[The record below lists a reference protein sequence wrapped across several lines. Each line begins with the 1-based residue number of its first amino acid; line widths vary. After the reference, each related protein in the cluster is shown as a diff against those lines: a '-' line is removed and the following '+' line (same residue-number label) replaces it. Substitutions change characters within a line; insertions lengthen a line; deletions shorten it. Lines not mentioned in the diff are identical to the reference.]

1 MTFGEKLKVLRK
13 EKGYSQEEFAGLLN
27 VSRQAVSKWESDRG
41 TPEIDKLLQISNM
54 FGVTLD
60 YLLKEKSLDENTKT
74 DGYYVSREMID
85 GFLSYKRERAKKIAC
100 GIGLI
105 VISDV
110 FGCFSDYR
118 QMLLPFYWGSI
129 AIGIAILVWTLF
141 QPKRY
146 QEIHDKVLIFDDAL
160 IKAFREESNRNRK
173 RYVGMI
179 ILGVL
184 LFFFGSEFLFMAENI
199 IGREVCNALTWFMD
213 AAAVILLIIAGTSI
227 HAENIITQNAEY
239 IKKKKTRGKFAW
251 IYVALPI
258 TGIAILIGI
267 ITNAWSP
274 VFPII
279 LLFCALLVTVCKL
292 LIEKRDME

>member
-41 TPEIDKLLQISNM
+41 TPETDKLLQISNM

-60 YLLKEKSLDENTKT
+60 YLLKEENSDENMQT
-74 DGYYVSREMID
+74 DSYYVSREMID
-85 GFLSYKRERAKKIAC
+85 GFLSYKREQAKKISI
-100 GIGLI
+100 GVGLI
-105 VISDV
+105 VVSDV
-110 FGCFSDYR
+110 FACFSDYT
-118 QMLLPFYWGSI
+118 QMLLPFYWGSM
-129 AIGIAILVWTLF
+129 AIGIAILIWTFF
-141 QPKRY
+141 QPKYY
-146 QEIHDKVLIFDDAL
+146 QEIFTKVLIFDDTL

-179 ILGVL
+179 ILSVL
-184 LFFFGSEFLFMAENI
+184 LFFFGSEFLLMVENI
-199 IGREVCNALTWFMD
+199 ISREVCNALNWFMD
-213 AAAVILLIIAGTSI
+213 AAAVMLLIIAGISI

-239 IKKKKTRGKFAW
+239 IKKKNARGKFAW
-251 IYVALPI
+251 VYVALSI
-258 TGIAILIGI
+258 TGIAILIGV

-274 VFPII
+274 VSPII

-292 LIEKRDME
+292 LIEKRGIK

>member
-41 TPEIDKLLQISNM
+41 TPETDKLLQISNM

-60 YLLKEKSLDENTKT
+60 YLLKEESPDENMQT

-85 GFLSYKRERAKKIAC
+85 GFLSYKREQAKKIAI
-100 GIGLI
+100 GVGLI

-118 QMLLPFYWGSI
+118 QMLLPFYWGSM
-129 AIGIAILVWTLF
+129 AIGIAILVWTFF
-141 QPKRY
+141 QPKYY
-146 QEIHDKVLIFDDAL
+146 QEIYTKVLIFDDTL

-173 RYVGMI
+173 RYVAMI
-179 ILGVL
+179 ILSVL

-199 IGREVCNALTWFMD
+199 ISREVCNALNWFMD
-213 AAAVILLIIAGTSI
+213 AAAVMLLIIAGTSI

-239 IKKKKTRGKFAW
+239 IKKKNTRGKFAW
-251 IYVALPI
+251 IYIALPI
-258 TGIAILIGI
+258 TGIAILIGV

-292 LIEKRDME
+292 LIEKRDTK

>member
-41 TPEIDKLLQISNM
+41 TPETDKLLQISNM

-60 YLLKEKSLDENTKT
+60 YLLKEESSDENMQT
-74 DGYYVSREMID
+74 DSYYVSREMID
-85 GFLSYKRERAKKIAC
+85 GFLSYKREQAKKIAV
-100 GIGLI
+100 GVGLI

-110 FGCFSDYR
+110 FSCFSDYR
-118 QMLLPFYWGSI
+118 QMLLPFYWGSM
-129 AIGIAILVWTLF
+129 AIGIAILVWTFF
-141 QPKRY
+141 QPKCY
-146 QEIHDKVLIFDDAL
+146 QEIFTKVLIFDDTL

-179 ILGVL
+179 VLSVL
-184 LFFFGSEFLFMAENI
+184 LFFFGSEFLFMVENTI
-199 IGREVCNALTWFMD
+199 SREVCNALNWFMD
-213 AAAVILLIIAGTSI
+213 AAAVMLLIIAGTSI

-239 IKKKKTRGKFAW
+239 IKKKNSRGTFAW
-251 IYVALPI
+251 VYIALPI
-258 TGIAILIGI
+258 TILAVLIGF

-279 LLFCALLVTVCKL
+279 FLFCALLVTVCKL
-292 LIEKRDME
+292 LIEKRDVK

>member
-41 TPEIDKLLQISNM
+41 TPETDKLLQISNM

-60 YLLKEKSLDENTKT
+60 YLLKEESSDENMQT
-74 DGYYVSREMID
+74 DSYYVSREMID
-85 GFLSYKRERAKKIAC
+85 GFLSYKREQAKKIAV
-100 GIGLI
+100 GVGLI

-110 FGCFSDYR
+110 FSCFSDYR
-118 QMLLPFYWGSI
+118 QMLLPFYWGSM
-129 AIGIAILVWTLF
+129 AIGIAILVWTFF
-141 QPKRY
+141 QPKCY
-146 QEIHDKVLIFDDAL
+146 QEIFTKVLIFDDTL

-179 ILGVL
+179 VLSVL
-184 LFFFGSEFLFMAENI
+184 LFFFGSEFLFMVENTI
-199 IGREVCNALTWFMD
+199 SREVCNALNRFMD
-213 AAAVILLIIAGTSI
+213 AAAVMLLIIAGTSI

-239 IKKKKTRGKFAW
+239 IKRKNSRGKFAW
-251 IYVALPI
+251 VYIALPI
-258 TGIAILIGI
+258 TILAVLIGF

-279 LLFCALLVTVCKL
+279 FLFCALLVTVCKL
-292 LIEKRDME
+292 LIEKRDVK

>member
-41 TPEIDKLLQISNM
+41 TPETDKLLQISNM

-60 YLLKEKSLDENTKT
+60 YLLKEESSDENMQT
-74 DGYYVSREMID
+74 DSYYVSREMID
-85 GFLSYKRERAKKIAC
+85 GFLSYKREQAKKIAV
-100 GIGLI
+100 GVGLI

-110 FGCFSDYR
+110 FSCFSDYR
-118 QMLLPFYWGSI
+118 QMLLPFYWGSM
-129 AIGIAILVWTLF
+129 AIGIAILVWTFF
-141 QPKRY
+141 QPKCY
-146 QEIHDKVLIFDDAL
+146 QEIFTKVLIFDDTL

-179 ILGVL
+179 VLSVL
-184 LFFFGSEFLFMAENI
+184 LFFFGSEFLFMVENTI
-199 IGREVCNALTWFMD
+199 SREVCNALNWFMD
-213 AAAVILLIIAGTSI
+213 AAAVMLLIISGTSI

-239 IKKKKTRGKFAW
+239 IKRKNSRGKFAW
-251 IYVALPI
+251 VYIALPI
-258 TGIAILIGI
+258 TILAVLIGF

-279 LLFCALLVTVCKL
+279 FLFCALLVTVCKL
-292 LIEKRDME
+292 LIEKRDVK

>member
-41 TPEIDKLLQISNM
+41 TPETDKLLQISNM

-60 YLLKEKSLDENTKT
+60 YLLKEESSDENMQT
-74 DGYYVSREMID
+74 DSYYVSREMID
-85 GFLSYKRERAKKIAC
+85 GFLSYKREQAKKIAV
-100 GIGLI
+100 GVGLI

-110 FGCFSDYR
+110 FSCFSDYR
-118 QMLLPFYWGSI
+118 QMFRPFYWGSM
-129 AIGIAILVWTLF
+129 AIGIAILVWTFF
-141 QPKRY
+141 QPKCY
-146 QEIHDKVLIFDDAL
+146 QEIFTKVLIFDDTL

-179 ILGVL
+179 VLSVL
-184 LFFFGSEFLFMAENI
+184 LFFFGSEFLFMVENTI
-199 IGREVCNALTWFMD
+199 SREVCNALNWFMD
-213 AAAVILLIIAGTSI
+213 AAAVMLLIIAGTSI

-239 IKKKKTRGKFAW
+239 IKRKNSRGKFAW
-251 IYVALPI
+251 VYIALPI
-258 TGIAILIGI
+258 TILAVLIGF

-279 LLFCALLVTVCKL
+279 FLFCALLVTVCKL
-292 LIEKRDME
+292 LIEKRDVK

>member
-41 TPEIDKLLQISNM
+41 TPETDKLLQISNM

-60 YLLKEKSLDENTKT
+60 YLLKEESSDENMQT
-74 DGYYVSREMID
+74 DSYYVSREMID
-85 GFLSYKRERAKKIAC
+85 GFLSYKREQAKKIAV
-100 GIGLI
+100 GVGLI

-110 FGCFSDYR
+110 FSCFSDYR
-118 QMLLPFYWGSI
+118 QMLLPFYWGSM
-129 AIGIAILVWTLF
+129 AIGIAILVWTFF
-141 QPKRY
+141 QPKCY
-146 QEIHDKVLIFDDAL
+146 QEIFTKVLIFDDTL

-173 RYVGMI
+173 RYGGMI
-179 ILGVL
+179 VLSVL
-184 LFFFGSEFLFMAENI
+184 LFFFGSEFLFMVENTI
-199 IGREVCNALTWFMD
+199 SREVCNALNWFMD
-213 AAAVILLIIAGTSI
+213 AAAVMLLIIAGTSI

-239 IKKKKTRGKFAW
+239 IKRKNSRGKFAW
-251 IYVALPI
+251 VYIALPI
-258 TGIAILIGI
+258 TILAVLIGF

-279 LLFCALLVTVCKL
+279 FLFCALLVTVCKL
-292 LIEKRDME
+292 LIEKRDVK

>member
-41 TPEIDKLLQISNM
+41 TPETDKLLQISNM

-60 YLLKEKSLDENTKT
+60 YLLKEESSDENMQT
-74 DGYYVSREMID
+74 DSYYVSREMID
-85 GFLSYKRERAKKIAC
+85 GFLSYKREQAKKIAV
-100 GIGLI
+100 GVGLI

-110 FGCFSDYR
+110 FSCFSDYR
-118 QMLLPFYWGSI
+118 QMLLPFYWGSM
-129 AIGIAILVWTLF
+129 AIGIAILVWTFF
-141 QPKRY
+141 QPKCY
-146 QEIHDKVLIFDDAL
+146 QEIFTKVLIFDDTL

-179 ILGVL
+179 VLSVL
-184 LFFFGSEFLFMAENI
+184 LFFFGSEFLFMVENTI
-199 IGREVCNALTWFMD
+199 SREVCNALNWFMD
-213 AAAVILLIIAGTSI
+213 AAAVMLLIIAGTSI

-239 IKKKKTRGKFAW
+239 IKKKNSRGKFAW
-251 IYVALPI
+251 VYIALPI
-258 TGIAILIGI
+258 TILAVFIGF

-279 LLFCALLVTVCKL
+279 FLFCALLVIVCKL
-292 LIEKRDME
+292 LIEKRDMK

>member
-41 TPEIDKLLQISNM
+41 TPETDKLLQISNM

-60 YLLKEKSLDENTKT
+60 YLLKEKSPDENTQT
-74 DGYYVSREMID
+74 DGYYMSREMID

-100 GIGLI
+100 GVGLI
-105 VISDV
+105 VVSDV

-118 QMLLPFYWGSI
+118 QMLLPLYWGSI
-129 AIGIAILVWTLF
+129 AIGIAILIWTLF
-141 QPKRY
+141 QPKYY
-146 QEIHDKVLIFDDAL
+146 QEIHTKVLIFDDTL

-173 RYVGMI
+173 RYVSMI

-184 LFFFGSEFLFMAENI
+184 LFFFGSEFLFMAESI
-199 IGREVCNALTWFMD
+199 IGREICNALNWFMD
-213 AAAVILLIIAGTSI
+213 AAAVMLLIIAGTSI

-239 IKKKKTRGKFAW
+239 IKKKNTRGKFAW
-251 IYVALPI
+251 VYVALPI
-258 TGIAILIGI
+258 TGIAVLIGV

-292 LIEKRDME
+292 LIEKRDMK

>member
-41 TPEIDKLLQISNM
+41 TPETDKLLQISNM

-60 YLLKEKSLDENTKT
+60 YLLKEESSDENMQT
-74 DGYYVSREMID
+74 DSYYVSREMID
-85 GFLSYKRERAKKIAC
+85 GFLSYKREQAKKIAV
-100 GIGLI
+100 GVGLI

-110 FGCFSDYR
+110 FSCFSDYR

-129 AIGIAILVWTLF
+129 AIGIAILVWTFF
-141 QPKRY
+141 QPKCY
-146 QEIHDKVLIFDDAL
+146 QEIFTKVLIFDDTL

-179 ILGVL
+179 VLSVL
-184 LFFFGSEFLFMAENI
+184 LFFFGSEFLFMVENTI
-199 IGREVCNALTWFMD
+199 SREVCNALNWFMD
-213 AAAVILLIIAGTSI
+213 AAAVMLLIIAGTSI

-239 IKKKKTRGKFAW
+239 IKRKNSRGKFAW
-251 IYVALPI
+251 VYIALPI
-258 TGIAILIGI
+258 TILAVLIGF

-279 LLFCALLVTVCKL
+279 FLFCALLVTVCKL
-292 LIEKRDME
+292 LIEKRDVK

>member
-41 TPEIDKLLQISNM
+41 TPETDKLLQISNM

-60 YLLKEKSLDENTKT
+60 YLLKEESSDENMQT
-74 DGYYVSREMID
+74 DSYYVSREMID
-85 GFLSYKRERAKKIAC
+85 GFLSYKREQAKKIAV
-100 GIGLI
+100 GVGLI

-110 FGCFSDYR
+110 FSCFSDYR
-118 QMLLPFYWGSI
+118 QMLLPFYWGSM
-129 AIGIAILVWTLF
+129 AIGIAILVWTFF
-141 QPKRY
+141 QPKCY
-146 QEIHDKVLIFDDAL
+146 QEIFTKVLIFDDTL

-179 ILGVL
+179 VLSVL
-184 LFFFGSEFLFMAENI
+184 LFFFGSEFLFMVENTI
-199 IGREVCNALTWFMD
+199 SREVCNALNWFMD
-213 AAAVILLIIAGTSI
+213 AAAVMLLIIAGTSI

-239 IKKKKTRGKFAW
+239 IKRKNSRGKFAW
-251 IYVALPI
+251 VYIALPI
-258 TGIAILIGI
+258 TILAVLIGF

-279 LLFCALLVTVCKL
+279 FLFCALLVTVCKL
-292 LIEKRDME
+292 LIEKRDVK

>member
-41 TPEIDKLLQISNM
+41 TPETDKLLQISNM

-60 YLLKEKSLDENTKT
+60 YLLKEKSPDENTQT
-74 DGYYVSREMID
+74 DGYYMSREMID

-100 GIGLI
+100 GVGLI
-105 VISDV
+105 VVSDV

-118 QMLLPFYWGSI
+118 QMLLPLYWGSI
-129 AIGIAILVWTLF
+129 AIGIAILIWTLF
-141 QPKRY
+141 QPKY
-146 QEIHDKVLIFDDAL
+146 CQEIHTKVLIFDDTL

-173 RYVGMI
+173 RYVSMI

-184 LFFFGSEFLFMAENI
+184 LFFFGSEFLFMAESI
-199 IGREVCNALTWFMD
+199 IGREICNALNWFMD
-213 AAAVILLIIAGTSI
+213 AAAVMLLIIAGTSI

-239 IKKKKTRGKFAW
+239 IKKKNTRGKFAW
-251 IYVALPI
+251 VYVALPI
-258 TGIAILIGI
+258 TVIAVLIGV
-267 ITNAWSP
+267 ITIAWSP

-292 LIEKRDME
+292 LIEKRDMK

>member
-41 TPEIDKLLQISNM
+41 TPETDKLLQISNM

-60 YLLKEKSLDENTKT
+60 YLLKEENSDENMQT
-74 DGYYVSREMID
+74 DSYYVSREMID
-85 GFLSYKRERAKKIAC
+85 GFLSYKREQAKKISI
-100 GIGLI
+100 GVGLI
-105 VISDV
+105 VVSDV
-110 FGCFSDYR
+110 FACFSDYT
-118 QMLLPFYWGSI
+118 QMLLPFYWGSM
-129 AIGIAILVWTLF
+129 AIGIAILIWTFF
-141 QPKRY
+141 QPKYY
-146 QEIHDKVLIFDDAL
+146 QEIFTKVLIFDDTL

-179 ILGVL
+179 ILSVL
-184 LFFFGSEFLFMAENI
+184 LFFFGSEFLLMVENI
-199 IGREVCNALTWFMD
+199 ISREVCNALNWFMD
-213 AAAVILLIIAGTSI
+213 AAAVMLLIIAGISI

-239 IKKKKTRGKFAW
+239 IKKKNARGKFAW
-251 IYVALPI
+251 VYVALPI
-258 TGIAILIGI
+258 TGIAILIGV

-274 VFPII
+274 VSPII

-292 LIEKRDME
+292 LIEKRGIK